1 MNLRLIIIGFLSI
14 SFTLGCST
22 GRLLEVIPDQT
33 VEFFEQAVPAAVA
46 IAKAQPE
53 ATPGQKLSIRKKI
66 LLAPVVMDWAFP
78 GAEGRDL
85 PPLWQMGEGISEV
98 QSFTDSTYEQVSAGL
113 QSKGYEVVSNQYS
126 KSAGSIGSEPSPPG
140 SSDSYVSKKSNFWK
154 ADDFERLAALS
165 NDIGTILF
173 VRIYS
178 QWIYNGH
185 SKINGESVTVY
196 NVASVPVV
204 TVCVSKNDCETA
216 RVPDNK
222 PLLPKMYVPSSVTS
236 NISKR
241 DELNKLAI
249 KYVSK
254 YYSQVVLAFVDNIA
268 GQKQ

>member
-1 MNLRLIIIGFLSI
+1 MNLRLITIGCLSVG
-14 SFTLGCST
+14 FTLGCST

-33 VEFFEQAVPAAVA
+33 VESFEQALPAAVA
-46 IAKAQPE
+46 LAKAQPE
-53 ATPGQKLSIRKKI
+53 ATPEQKLSIKKKI
-66 LLAPVVMDWAFP
+66 LVAPVVMDWAFP

-98 QSFTDSTYEQVSAGL
+98 QSFTDSTYDQVIAGL
-113 QSKGYEVVSNQYS
+113 QSKGYEVLATQYS
-126 KSAGSIGSEPSPPG
+126 KNAGSIGSEPSPPG

-165 NDIGTILF
+165 NDIGAILF

-178 QWIYNGH
+178 QWVYTGH
-185 SKINGESVTVY
+185 SKMNGESVTVY

-204 TVCVSKNDCETA
+204 TVCVSKNECETA
-216 RVPDNK
+216 RIPDSK
-222 PLLPKMYVPSSVTS
+222 PLSPKMYVPSSAAN

-241 DELNKLAI
+241 DELNKLAT

-268 GQKQ
+268 AQKQ